1 MTEEVKKKRTP
12 KRKLKD
18 ISFDHEGAHLAL
30 VSDQLNGGPANLQPN
45 ALFLKAI
52 EGFSEEILEKASQ
65 VTVTLAIEEFLE
77 KFFDVE
83 EDDAEVLAR
92 ALGYTTEM
100 QDKIAA
106 GETPD
111 LPEAEEGEDPEFA
124 SLDEYEAYIRKKI
137 SSYKI
142 MKAMKDA
149 SGDTSVMANLSG
161 EDYLALLQDQAQ
173 IEKAFDKVA
182 ELKKATKVEVRKE
195 SDLKASASESDTQ
208 QNASVEK
215 ATSVAKVEPSGSV
228 SQVNKGNYMA
238 DKEVKT
244 VVADVEK
251 ELVEKSVLVDLQKAF
266 EEKAVELQKALDLVK
281 QFEQEKKDAITK
293 ARKEKL
299 GAAVKNEEQAA
310 ALFKGANLLEDA
322 EFEAFVKA
330 VADIQAVADQSDL
343 FKSVGADGVVE
354 QKPAANVD
362 DINAAL
368 IARIE
373 AKNKK

>member
-18 ISFDHEGAHLAL
+18 LSFDHEGAHLAL

-65 VTVTLAIEEFLE
+65 VTVTLAIEEFLQ
-77 KFFDVE
+77 KFFGMYYE
-83 EDDAEVLAR
+83 DAEVLAR
-92 ALGYTTEM
+92 AMGY
-100 QDKIAA
+100 
-106 GETPD
+106 ETKRMERD
-111 LPEAEEGEDPEFA
+111 EAESISDAAYDYED
-124 SLDEYEAYIRKKI
+124 YIEERV
-137 SSYKI
+137 SSFSI
-142 MKAMKDA
+142 MKAMQDA

-195 SDLKASASESDTQ
+195 SDLKASASGSDTQ
-208 QNASVEK
+208 QNAGVEK
-215 ATSVAKVEPSGSV
+215 KVEPSGSV

-322 EFEAFVKA
+322 DFEAFVKA

-354 QKPAANVD
+354 QKAEEGVS
-362 DINAAL
+362 DIKKAF
-368 IARIE
+368 
-373 AKNKK
+373 AKLKAQTK

>member
-195 SDLKASASESDTQ
+195 SDLKASASGSDTQ
-208 QNASVEK
+208 QNAGVEK
-215 ATSVAKVEPSGSV
+215 KVEPSGSV

-299 GAAVKNEEQAA
+299 SAAVKNEEQAA

-322 EFEAFVKA
+322 DFEAFVKA

>member
-266 EEKAVELQKALDLVK
+266 DEKAVELQKALDLVK

-299 GAAVKNEEQAA
+299 GAAVKNEEQAT

-322 EFEAFVKA
+322 DFEAFVKA

>member
-1 MTEEVKKKRTP
+1 MTEQVKKKRAP
-12 KRKLKD
+12 KRKLTD

-30 VSDQLNGGPANLQPN
+30 VSKELNSGPANLQDF
-45 ALFLKAI
+45 ALVMKGL
-52 EGFSEEILEKASQ
+52 ESFSPEIIEKASK
-65 VTVTLAIEEFLE
+65 VTVTLSIEEYLTR
-77 KFFDVE
+77 FFGLYW
-83 EDDAEVLAR
+83 DDAEFLAT
-92 ALGYTTEM
+92 AMGYTTE
-100 QDKIAA
+100 ASER
-106 GETPD
+106 ETFD
-111 LPEAEEGEDPEFA
+111 YAEDYRKYI
-124 SLDEYEAYIRKKI
+124 DERVGSIT
-137 SSYKI
+137 I
-142 MKAMKDA
+142 MKAMQDA
-149 SGDTSVMANLSG
+149 SGDTSIMANLSG
-161 EDYLALLQDQAQ
+161 EDYLALLQDQAK
-173 IEKAFDKVA
+173 IEKAFDKIA

-195 SDLKASASESDTQ
+195 SDLKASASGSDTQ

-293 ARKEKL
+293 SRKEKL

-322 EFEAFVKA
+322 DFEAFVKA

-354 QKPAANVD
+354 QKPVAVD

>member
-65 VTVTLAIEEFLE
+65 VTVTLAIEEFLQ
-77 KFFDVE
+77 KFFNMYHE
-83 EDDAEVLAR
+83 DAEVLAR
-92 ALGYTTEM
+92 AMGYTTRAMDYAEEE
-100 QDKIAA
+100 KA
-106 GETPD
+106 E
-111 LPEAEEGEDPEFA
+111 EATEGED
-124 SLDEYEAYIRKKI
+124 EYTYESYIQKRL
-137 SSYKI
+137 SSFSI
-142 MKAMKDA
+142 MKAMQDA
-149 SGDTSVMANLSG
+149 SDDTSVMANLSG

-195 SDLKASASESDTQ
+195 SDLKASASGSDTQ
-208 QNASVEK
+208 HGNGDVTKNASVEK
-215 ATSVAKVEPSGSV
+215 KVEPSGSV

-251 ELVEKSVLVDLQKAF
+251 ELVEKSVLVDLQKAM
-266 EEKAVELQKALDLVK
+266 EEQAVELQKARELVK

-310 ALFKGANLLEDA
+310 ALFKGANLLEDTD
-322 EFEAFVKA
+322 FEAFVKA

-354 QKPAANVD
+354 QKPVANVD

>member
-195 SDLKASASESDTQ
+195 SDLKASASGSDTQ

-266 EEKAVELQKALDLVK
+266 DEKAVELQKALDLVK

-322 EFEAFVKA
+322 DFEAFVKA

>member
-195 SDLKASASESDTQ
+195 SDLKASASGSDTQ
-208 QNASVEK
+208 HGNGDVTKNASVEK
-215 ATSVAKVEPSGSV
+215 KVEPSGSV

-266 EEKAVELQKALDLVK
+266 DEKAVELQKALDLVK

-322 EFEAFVKA
+322 DFEAFVKA

-354 QKPAANVD
+354 QKAEEGVS
-362 DINAAL
+362 DIKKAF
-368 IARIE
+368 
-373 AKNKK
+373 AKLKAQTK

>member
-65 VTVTLAIEEFLE
+65 VTVTLAIEEFLQ
-77 KFFDVE
+77 KFFNTYYE
-83 EDDAEVLAR
+83 DAEVLAR
-92 ALGYTTEM
+92 AMGYTTRAMDYAEEE
-100 QDKIAA
+100 KA
-106 GETPD
+106 E
-111 LPEAEEGEDPEFA
+111 EATEGEDE
-124 SLDEYEAYIRKKI
+124 SEDEYTYESYIQKRL
-137 SSYKI
+137 SSFSI

-173 IEKAFDKVA
+173 IEKAFDEVA

-195 SDLKASASESDTQ
+195 SDLKASASGSDTQ
-208 QNASVEK
+208 QNAGVEK
-215 ATSVAKVEPSGSV
+215 KVEPSGSV

-251 ELVEKSVLVDLQKAF
+251 ELVEKSVLVDLQKAM
-266 EEKAVELQKALDLVK
+266 EEQAVELQKARELVK

-299 GAAVKNEEQAA
+299 SAAVKNEEQAA

-322 EFEAFVKA
+322 DFEAFVKA

-354 QKPAANVD
+354 QKAEEGVS
-362 DINAAL
+362 DIKKAF
-368 IARIE
+368 
-373 AKNKK
+373 AKLKAQTK

>member
-65 VTVTLAIEEFLE
+65 VTVTLAIEEFLQ
-77 KFFDVE
+77 KFFNMYYE
-83 EDDAEVLAR
+83 DAEVLAR
-92 ALGYTTEM
+92 AMGY
-100 QDKIAA
+100 
-106 GETPD
+106 ETKRMERD
-111 LPEAEEGEDPEFA
+111 EVESTDTSDSYEDYIEE
-124 SLDEYEAYIRKKI
+124 RV
-137 SSYKI
+137 SSFSI
-142 MKAMKDA
+142 MKAMQDA

-195 SDLKASASESDTQ
+195 SDLKASASGSDTQ
-208 QNASVEK
+208 QNAGVEK
-215 ATSVAKVEPSGSV
+215 KVEPSGSV

-266 EEKAVELQKALDLVK
+266 DEKAVELQKALDLVK

-322 EFEAFVKA
+322 DFEAFVKA

-354 QKPAANVD
+354 QKAEEGVS
-362 DINAAL
+362 DIKKAF
-368 IARIE
+368 
-373 AKNKK
+373 AKLKAQTK